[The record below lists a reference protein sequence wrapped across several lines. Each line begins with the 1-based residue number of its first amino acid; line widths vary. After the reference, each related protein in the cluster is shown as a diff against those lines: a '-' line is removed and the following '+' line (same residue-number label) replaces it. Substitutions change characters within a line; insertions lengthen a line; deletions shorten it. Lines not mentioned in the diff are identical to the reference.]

1 MLNLKSAFTVPKPI
15 QYAICI
21 FTKNYKLN
29 STKDNLKF
37 IVQIAMGHLL
47 NIWVLAYGPQPLY
60 SHVHIHHAN
69 TMTIAKFRIHLIDVF
84 ANVAPCTFKSFI
96 NLVLF
101 SVHWS
106 TGHPVAWPVY
116 FLLFS
121 IFMHNDRSYFRW
133 LFGLTIYF
141 SVYTLVYAREW
152 SWIQIH
158 LFYIITVYILYTNFK
173 QCIKFFKLNA
183 SSLSVN
189 FFFSITVR
197 CKWIEK
203 HMNKVSF

>member
-1 MLNLKSAFTVPKPI
+1 MLNLKSAFIVLKPI

-84 ANVAPCTFKSFI
+84 ANVAPCTFKSFM

-141 SVYTLVYAREW
+141 SVYALVLCTW
-152 SWIQIH
+152 VKLNPSP
-158 LFYIITVYILYTNFK
+158 FILYHH
-173 QCIKFFKLNA
+173 CIHIIYKLQTMYQIFQFIC
-183 SSLSVN
+183 V
-189 FFFSITVR
+189 I
-197 CKWIEK
+197 I
-203 HMNKVSF
+203 VS